1 MKSYSKVLLITALL
15 SGTAVR
21 AEEAEER
28 FDATR
33 LVKRPVNASL
43 RYAERIVPA
52 IVLLYLSKELVERTP
67 LNKAAEAIDK
77 IEILKKLEEL
87 IPGASKHEILKK
99 MTTVGLGAFGIT
111 CVDTV
116 LKQKD
121 IRGAMKKHCPSIVKM
136 LDKAFEF
143 FGLVD

>member
-52 IVLLYLSKELVERTP
+52 IVLLYLSKELV
-67 LNKAAEAIDK
+67 
-77 IEILKKLEEL
+77 
-87 IPGASKHEILKK
+87 
-99 MTTVGLGAFGIT
+99 
-111 CVDTV
+111 
-116 LKQKD
+116 
-121 IRGAMKKHCPSIVKM
+121 
-136 LDKAFEF
+136 
-143 FGLVD
+143 